1 MLMFLVVCASL
12 AALALGVLIAYALC
26 RLLFILFRHHAAAHM
41 LPASKHPAATPT
53 TNVAHTSLGSALS

>member
-26 RLLFILFRHHAAAHM
+26 RLLFILFRHHASAHILAEPM
-41 LPASKHPAATPT
+41 RPATAGSS
-53 TNVAHTSLGSALS
+53 NVAHSTLGSAIS

>member
-41 LPASKHPAATPT
+41 LAEPMRPATAVSSS
-53 TNVAHTSLGSALS
+53 VAHSTLGSAIS